1 MSKSNAP
8 ILVVDDDPHIL
19 SFLSI
24 YIEGAGYTPI
34 QAKNGKEGFNS
45 LLARDGKVAAIIS
58 DVDMPEMN
66 GYALCKAV
74 RSDENLREIPFVFVS
89 ALISL
94 EERLKGYETG
104 GDDYITKPLQGEE
117 VVAKINHIIEKK
129 IRHETLAGDLQAS
142 RNAALQAM
150 SYTSNLGQILQF
162 MKDAMQVFEFKSLA
176 ALFLGVTESMGL
188 AVVVQF
194 LAPEG
199 ALNYKKEGEVTP
211 LEANVLEL
219 ARDKSRIFD
228 FGARTI
234 FNYEDFSVLIKNMP
248 LENKEKY
255 GLLKDVLGNLCDA
268 LEVRVKGL
276 LTHARVQAKEDVIK
290 TVTEALQRIDQ
301 SYRDIQKLNM
311 AALDETIR
319 KMEDAMMGFGLTEQ
333 QEDTVRGII
342 TYAKRR
348 TTEAFEDGNSLYDE
362 FDKIKTTL
370 QGGLD

>member
-1 MSKSNAP
+1 VSKSNAP